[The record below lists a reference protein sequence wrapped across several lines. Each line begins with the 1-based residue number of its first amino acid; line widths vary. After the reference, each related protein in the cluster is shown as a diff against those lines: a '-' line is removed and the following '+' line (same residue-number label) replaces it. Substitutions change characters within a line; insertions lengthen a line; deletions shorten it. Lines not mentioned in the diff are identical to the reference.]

1 MQAVSSSLAI
11 EIADTAQSLRRAF
24 DRRAAALGTTRA
36 QWRVLARLAQED
48 GQRQID
54 LADALD
60 VEPITLC
67 RMIDRLSE
75 AGLVA
80 RTADDS
86 DRRARRVHLT
96 AKARPV
102 VESLRGV
109 ASDFFAEALAGV
121 SSAEQ
126 DALSDAL
133 RRIRSNLS
141 DAARSASPARES
153 TQ

>member
-1 MQAVSSSLAI
+1 MSSSLAL

-36 QWRVLARLAQED
+36 QWRVLARLAQQD

-102 VESLRGV
+102 VESLRSL
-109 ASDFFAEALAGV
+109 ADEFFAEALGGV
-121 SSAEQ
+121 SLEEQ
-126 DALSDAL
+126 EVLGEAL

-141 DAARSASPARES
+141 DAGRSAAPARES